1 MKQSKDNQVRA
12 AASGPWRRMQAAGR
26 MCCVLVAS
34 AVGLGAAL
42 LFVMGRVGP
51 APVEAITSPFTAHAC
66 VALCVAAAVFV
77 ALRAFR
83 RAAALGVLCAWAAVI
98 VGPVVLPHASA
109 QQAGAQHAQL
119 DVPAERA
126 PDEQL
131 RVASF
136 NALVSNAP
144 SEEKLRWL
152 VDTHADVLCVVEC
165 NTPWLAALKQ
175 ARENGQLVWP
185 HCIAQAH
192 DDAAIGIAI
201 LSRFPLE
208 QAQILQLPGARNLHA
223 VATAV
228 TPGGSVRVL
237 AVHPMSPVSIRCV
250 GMRNDELAWLA
261 GMCAASSAPTL
272 VVGDFNETPYGRAF
286 AQFVDTTGYASARN
300 VAGVCPTWPG
310 QLAREHL
317 PMLAGIPI
325 DHVLMSRHFA
335 PVQMQVGPYLGSDHL
350 PVVADVLRV
359 QGAGGLAERVEQ
371 AGQGGSV
378 QPAAR

>member
-1 MKQSKDNQVRA
+1 MA
-12 AASGPWRRMQAAGR
+12 T
-26 MCCVLVAS
+26 VL
-34 AVGLGAAL
+34 GTGAAL
-42 LFVMGRVGP
+42 LFVAGRVAP

-83 RAAALGVLCAWAAVI
+83 RAAALAVLCAWAAVI

-109 QQAGAQHAQL
+109 QQAGAQL
-119 DVPAERA
+119 DVPADRA

-185 HCIAQAH
+185 HCVAQAH

-201 LSRFPLE
+201 LSRHPLE
-208 QAQILQLPGARNLHA
+208 HAQILQLPGARNLHA
-223 VATAV
+223 VATAM
-228 TPGGSVRVL
+228 TPGGPVRVL

-261 GMCAASSAPTL
+261 GMCADSSVPTL
-272 VVGDFNETPYGRAF
+272 VMGDFNETPYGRAF
-286 AQFVDTTGYASARN
+286 SRFVDATGYLSARS

-317 PMLAGIPI
+317 PMQAGIPI

-359 QGAGGLAERVEQ
+359 QGAGRS
-371 AGQGGSV
+371 GSV